1 MSAMVAISP
10 ADPVAPEA
18 PAVRVVP
25 VPRSEPPTDEER
37 ESTGAEAPPMAALL
51 LPLDLAGARV
61 AQDRRNEAVRAD
73 AVASQGAVPAPP
85 ATGVDRAVPLDVE
98 PSPARLATR
107 RFLATCVEVIGGFRP
122 VAQLRP
128 LCFPER
134 FADISERLGTH
145 PATGPAWRSR
155 GLAYL
160 TARTHGPERAAL
172 GPPRTGRVQQ
182 TGPGDRVFVR
192 RVQICEAIDG
202 VAEVAVVL
210 ARRDRV
216 WAMALRMERRRGR
229 WLCTH
234 LEVL

>member
-1 MSAMVAISP
+1 
-10 ADPVAPEA
+10 
-18 PAVRVVP
+18 
-25 VPRSEPPTDEER
+25 
-37 ESTGAEAPPMAALL
+37 MAAML
-51 LPLDLAGARV
+51 LPLDLAGALV
-61 AQDRRNEAVRAD
+61 AQQPRRNGSDETVRAD
-73 AVASQGAVPAPP
+73 AVAIREAVPAPP

-122 VAQLRP
+122 VAQLRS
-128 LCFPER
+128 LCVPEQ

-155 GLAYL
+155 GMAYL
-160 TARTHGPERAAL
+160 AARTHGPGRAAL